1 MQPGILGFAPFTD
14 TGTYTVNPDC
24 TGAATLTNLG
34 LHLNIVIVSG
44 GTEILAIQ
52 GYMHHYQEDG
62 EPTCSG
68 KGKRK

>member
-52 GYMHHYQEDG
+52 TDPG
-62 EPTCSG
+62 PTTTVDF
-68 KGKRK
+68 KKQ